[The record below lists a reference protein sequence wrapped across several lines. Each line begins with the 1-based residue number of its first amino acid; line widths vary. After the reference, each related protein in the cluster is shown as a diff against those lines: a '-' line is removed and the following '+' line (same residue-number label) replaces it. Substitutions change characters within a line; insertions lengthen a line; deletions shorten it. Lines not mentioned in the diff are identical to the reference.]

1 MNKNVSVWRGPE
13 APPTN
18 YHVWIN
24 EKKNNAI
31 YLHNGSD
38 WDPVIDPDAY
48 ETLLDYLRH
57 KEDSPKIDVIN
68 EIPNGNDFKNGEFQ
82 LYKLGKDIT
91 ISSPECYEFGKTAS
105 FTIREGDLC
114 LIGKI
119 KHTPTSLETERP
131 KFSDKYKYKIRF
143 DANLDYYFGGTGNVG
158 DPVLTTTT
166 QPLTYSLIGSEDKFI
181 IKCGNYYA
189 FISGERLSLTNQ
201 LSNATHFV
209 LHELE
214 SNKFELLNY
223 NSQSLGLNA
232 HQGLG
237 TDGDYSDEIHWY
249 DAGRPGNIVQFL
261 PQESELI
268 IRKIISTQEA
278 TTSYSGLMSKEDKAK
293 LNSIASNAN
302 NYSLPTAS
310 SLTKG
315 GIRIGYSQTANNRA
329 VQLSSNKAYVNIPD
343 ATTSQAGLMSSSDKS
358 KLDGIA
364 NTYKPK
370 QTAVTSPT
378 TSGSAIDFIDSISQN
393 ANGVVTATK
402 KSVRN
407 ATISQSGLMSSSDK
421 NKLDNSSAYK
431 HVFTGLSALAS
442 SGDGWYH
449 IIDLGDTEA
458 AIVQI
463 STGGHSDVQ
472 LAISSGWGG
481 DDSYSLN
488 ILNSL
493 LRGNP
498 NYAYVKAVRI
508 RKHKNGDSGYL
519 RLEAKLNRT
528 DYTDAKYRTTV
539 VSVLT
544 NANHNPIVTSDTTDK
559 KHLLQLVTT
568 TSETL
573 LQEINLVDQAMIVK
587 NIVADNLATVA
598 TSGNYN
604 DLKNKPSTAS
614 TTTNGLM
621 SASDKQK
628 IDAELDIHKINEPT
642 EFDFNMYTEQ
652 GVYNFHCMSDAVNSP
667 VNSRGEIKGRLTV
680 LSVSSGDSVITQVVN
695 LNNADGGEGNVYIRS
710 CQKGTWKPW
719 SKLQTNV
726 EVGLVTLAAL
736 DNDPFL
742 DNGIFSGICGDTG
755 ETFVLICINNYAIA
769 PQNKSIAQLKYS
781 LFIGSQDGLTPGE
794 VKIEKRSRNTT
805 GFWTEWENIG
815 GGSILPEATT
825 ETIGGVKLGKNT
837 DSQFIPLVNISNNG
851 TGVGIKLDSGCF
863 TNESGSLKLNYNST
877 LIQNF
882 NGIGV
887 ALGTTPPVANGSN
900 GLIIPCVMGTGQSV
914 DDTKW
919 NSPSVGILYNEEQF
933 CLKYNGLN
941 LKDGIGSGVT
951 KVTWDANSNMNDFK
965 TPGVYEIYG
974 ERTMKTD
981 NLPIMN
987 EGSGHSIS
995 ARLTVVAST
1004 LQPANNEICVTQFL
1018 QLSNRVGGDGN
1029 MYVRTYNQ
1037 NNGGVSSAWS
1047 PWQKQMGMV
1056 ETLINSNDTTVGQEV
1071 FSGAAQK
1078 IGDGLNSMIDNGMYS
1093 GIYIDNL
1100 TYTGASSLYYLS
1112 AQPTFVETFVLVVI
1126 NDYAASGKLNLPR
1139 HITQLKYAVDAIT
1152 GQSTV
1157 KKRVGTGN
1165 DTISWGDWTDI
1176 GGGSQEVDITDAV
1189 MAYGLPELIR
1199 QGSVKENVIYKI
1211 KAPAN
1216 EIVSNTI
1223 FTLDNNDV
1231 LSKHIKNIFGQ
1242 PAFDDKSSLV
1252 SIEFDYKIIKAGELG
1267 YSEYII
1273 NGTVTMYNTSF
1284 KFCIHCVGYEE
1295 VVDIFK
1301 SDVINTYTY
1310 TNDTETIKLFPDI
1323 VHMVSSKTYAV
1334 IDGAH
1339 LSREAYTSQKYSQ
1352 YKIFVQKGGNL
1363 ALGTD
1368 VTNYT
1373 VHWEN
1378 DVVPDYTNNSVLVTF
1393 ENFGEGPY
1401 YYAHFKNF

>member
-38 WDPVIDPDAY
+38 WDPVVDPDAY

-119 KHTPTSLETERP
+119 KHTPTSLEAERP

-189 FISGERLSLTNQ
+189 FISGERLSLTSQ
-201 LSNATHFV
+201 SSSATHFV

-214 SNKFELLNY
+214 PNKFELLNY

-232 HQGLG
+232 HQGLYPWG
-237 TDGDYSDEIHWY
+237 TEGDYSDEIHLFN
-249 DAGRPGNIVQFL
+249 AGSPGNIVQFL

-302 NYSLPTAS
+302 KYSLPAAS
-310 SLTKG
+310 SSTRG
-315 GIRIGYSQTANNRA
+315 GIKIGYASSANNRA
-329 VQLSSNKAYVNIPD
+329 VQLSSEKAYVYIPN
-343 ATTSQAGLMSSSDKS
+343 ATT
-358 KLDGIA
+358 
-364 NTYKPK
+364 
-370 QTAVTSPT
+370 V
-378 TSGSAIDFIDSISQN
+378 
-393 ANGVVTATK
+393 
-402 KSVRN
+402 
-407 ATISQSGLMSSSDK
+407 QSGLMSSSDK

-481 DDSYSLN
+481 DDSFSLN
-488 ILNSL
+488 VLNSL
-493 LRGNP
+493 LRSNS
-498 NYAYVKAVRI
+498 NYAYVKAIRI
-508 RKHKNGDSGYL
+508 RKQKNGDSGYL

-544 NANHNPIVTSDTTDK
+544 NANHNPIVTSDTSDK
-559 KHLLQLVTT
+559 KHLLQLVAT

-598 TSGNYN
+598 TSGSYN
-604 DLKNKPSTAS
+604 DLKNKPSIA
-614 TTTNGLM
+614 TTTSDGLM

-628 IDAELDIHKINEPT
+628 IDAELDIHKINEPS
-642 EFDFNMYTEQ
+642 ELDFNEYTEQ
-652 GVYNFHCMSDAVNSP
+652 GIYNIHCYSDAINSP
-667 VNSRGEIKGRLTV
+667 VNSSGEIKGRLTV
-680 LSVSSGDSVITQVVN
+680 LSTSLTTNVVTQVVN
-695 LNNADGGEGNVYIRS
+695 LNNADGGEGNIYIRS
-710 CQKGTWKPW
+710 CQNGTWKPW

-755 ETFVLICINNYAIA
+755 ETFVLICINNYAVA

-805 GFWTEWENIG
+805 GFWTDWENIG
-815 GGSILPEATT
+815 SGSLLTEATT
-825 ETIGGVKLGKNT
+825 EIVGAVKLGKSTNGGWFPICNIESFHGSGLGFQI
-837 DSQFIPLVNISNNG
+837 DSAIFQNDTFGHSMLGLKIV
-851 TGVGIKLDSGCF
+851 TGGGLEKQSDGLTI
-863 TNESGSLKLNYNST
+863 N
-877 LIQNF
+877 
-882 NGIGV
+882 
-887 ALGTTPPVANGSN
+887 LGTTLGSSFNAVPLCIGTPANSEEFIGFTKSSTNKGPSMVPSIPVNPNQFKLGEL
-900 GLIIPCVMGTGQSV
+900 GLELT
-914 DDTKW
+914 
-919 NSPSVGILYNEEQF
+919 
-933 CLKYNGLN
+933 N
-941 LKDGIGSGVT
+941 LSSAT

-974 ERTMKTD
+974 ERTVKTD

-987 EGSGHSIS
+987 DGSGHSIA

-1018 QLSNRVGGDGN
+1018 MLSNRQGGEGN
-1029 MYVRTYNQ
+1029 MYVRTYNEN
-1037 NNGGVSSAWS
+1037 NNGLNGWSA
-1047 PWQKQMGMV
+1047 WQKQMGMV
-1056 ETLINSNDTTVGQEV
+1056 ETQLNSLYYTGYPIGPGQGDPTSTRLNVVGN
-1071 FSGAAQK
+1071 
-1078 IGDGLNSMIDNGMYS
+1078 GLNGMIDNGIYS
-1093 GIYIDNL
+1093 GIYTD
-1100 TYTGASSLYYLS
+1100 GVEFGS
-1112 AQPTFVETFVLVVI
+1112 AYEEVLFDQDEVTFLESFVLVAI
-1126 NDYAASGKLNLPR
+1126 NDYAASGQAGLPR

-1165 DTISWGDWTDI
+1165 DTISWGNWQDI
-1176 GGGSQEVDITDAV
+1176 GNGNTYLDPNDYITSGSLSEKLTPGTYEFSGVLWHDGNV
-1189 MAYGLPELIR
+1189 
-1199 QGSVKENVIYKI
+1199 GSLARYIYKDLKI
-1211 KAPAN
+1211 GTETFNMKLTIPVGTNNPSTA
-1216 EIVSNTI
+1216 IVIGNGI
-1223 FTLDNNDV
+1223 YDV
-1231 LSKHIKNIFGQ
+1231 IRFNPHG
-1242 PAFDDKSSLV
+1242 DDVNAV
-1252 SIEFDYKIIKAGELG
+1252 SIIN
-1267 YSEYII
+1267 SSII
-1273 NGTVTMYNTSF
+1273 NALNT
-1284 KFCIHCVGYEE
+1284 E
-1295 VVDIFK
+1295 V
-1301 SDVINTYTY
+1301 
-1310 TNDTETIKLFPDI
+1310 
-1323 VHMVSSKTYAV
+1323 
-1334 IDGAH
+1334 
-1339 LSREAYTSQKYSQ
+1339 
-1352 YKIFVQKGGNL
+1352 
-1363 ALGTD
+1363 
-1368 VTNYT
+1368 
-1373 VHWEN
+1373 
-1378 DVVPDYTNNSVLVTF
+1378 
-1393 ENFGEGPY
+1393 
-1401 YYAHFKNF
+1401 